1 MKICKMLCGRTDFL
15 IDKQIQRKMQTD
27 FKIVAHALFSLCLPF
42 VEGINTW
49 WGAFNGSLAV
59 LDSVRR
65 LTRLVFRLSFSKGF
79 VSYNCE
85 LKKKRKKR
93 SELLV
98 NQDFLRRS
106 KSSNEFKVKFPLST
120 EFGLLWIVMEIII
133 EFDIFR
139 SRNNWNINMLEFIA
153 VDNGS
158 HWINYFCAPK
168 CRIWL

>member
-85 LKKKRKKR
+85 LKKKKKKKR
-93 SELLV
+93 IISESRFFEKIKIIQRIQSEISII
-98 NQDFLRRS
+98 N
-106 KSSNEFKVKFPLST
+106 
-120 EFGLLWIVMEIII
+120 GIWITV
-133 EFDIFR
+133 D
-139 SRNNWNINMLEFIA
+139 RNGNYY
-153 VDNGS
+153 
-158 HWINYFCAPK
+158 WIRHFSLK
-168 CRIWL
+168 K